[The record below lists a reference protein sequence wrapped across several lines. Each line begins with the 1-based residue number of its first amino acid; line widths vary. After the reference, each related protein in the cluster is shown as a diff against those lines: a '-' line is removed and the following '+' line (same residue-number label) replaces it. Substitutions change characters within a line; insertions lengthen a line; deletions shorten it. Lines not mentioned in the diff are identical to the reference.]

1 MLVLF
6 INTMP
11 DLPILK
17 LSSLTLTNYNLI
29 VKRITILERLN
40 MKTLGFLSLLLSLI
54 SLLLVAILGLG
65 DSRAIGFGSF
75 ILYGVIGIVLL
86 NFAERRN

>member
-29 VKRITILERLN
+29 VKRITTLERLN

-75 ILYGVIGIVLL
+75 IYYGELRILLL